1 MTSNRFYLYSMYA
14 IFCTFRTFTMK
25 IPVLN
30 ISQFKVSTPL
40 ADVYINSFSNHIQLN
55 KNLINK
61 PHSHNFY
68 LCVLFAEGTGTHEID
83 FNSYTINPGKVF
95 LLKPGQTHFWKFET
109 QPQGFIFFHSQEFYE
124 LTFLEHKLH
133 SFPFF
138 YSNQNPP
145 FLELAPKKLEELKLK
160 FQETYTEYLETNLL
174 RELKIVNAINS
185 IYIELTR
192 SYTVDI
198 NMEKLNSSNYSS
210 IFETLESLINTHFY
224 KEKFP
229 KFYADK
235 LSITTKHLNR
245 VVRKTINKTTSQLIS
260 ERIILEAKRLIVH
273 SHDNLANIAYT
284 LEFSDYAYFSKFFKS
299 KTGITPLD
307 FRKKYF

>member
-1 MTSNRFYLYSMYA
+1 
-14 IFCTFRTFTMK
+14 MK

-30 ISQFKVSTPL
+30 ISQFKESASL
-40 ADVYINSFSNHIQLN
+40 NGVYINSFSNHIQLN
-55 KNLINK
+55 KNLINR

-68 LCVLFAEGTGTHEID
+68 LCVLFTAGTGTHEID

-95 LLKPGQTHFWKFET
+95 FLKPGQTHFWKFET
-109 QPQGFIFFHSQEFYE
+109 QPEGFIFFHSQEFYE
-124 LTFLEHKLH
+124 LKFLEHTLH

-138 YSNQNPP
+138 YSCQNPP
-145 FLELAPKKLEELKLK
+145 VLELIPKKLNELKVK
-160 FQETYTEYLETNLL
+160 FREAYTEYQQTNL
-174 RELKIVNAINS
+174 ELKIVTSITN

-192 SYTVDI
+192 AYTVDI
-198 NMEKLNSSNYSS
+198 NLEKLYSPNYYNK
-210 IFETLESLINTHFY
+210 LENLENLINTHFY
-224 KEKFP
+224 KEKSP

-245 VVRKTINKTTSQLIS
+245 VVKKTINKTTSQLIS

-299 KTGITPLD
+299 KTGITPFD

>member
-1 MTSNRFYLYSMYA
+1 
-14 IFCTFRTFTMK
+14 MK
-25 IPVLN
+25 IPALH
-30 ISQFKVSTPL
+30 ISQFKESAHL
-40 ADVYINSFSNHIQLN
+40 NDIYINSFSNHIQLN

-68 LCVLFAEGTGTHEID
+68 LCVLFTKGKGKHEID
-83 FNSYTINPGKVF
+83 FNSYAINPGKVF
-95 LLKPGQTHFWKFET
+95 FLKPGQTHFWKFET
-109 QPQGFIFFHSQEFYE
+109 QPEGFIFFHSQEFYE
-124 LTFLEHKLH
+124 LKYLEHTLH

-138 YSNQNPP
+138 YSYQNPP
-145 FLELAPKKLEELKLK
+145 VLELDSKKLNELKIK
-160 FQETYTEYLETNLL
+160 FKEVYTEYLQTKVL
-174 RELKIVNAINS
+174 RELKIVNSLNN

-192 SYTVDI
+192 VYTIDI
-198 NMEKLNSSNYSS
+198 NLKKLNYSS
-210 IFETLESLINTHFY
+210 YSKILESLENLINNHFY

-245 VVRKTINKTTSQLIS
+245 VVKKTINKTTSQLIS

-273 SHDNLANIAYT
+273 SHNNLANIAHT
-284 LEFSDYAYFSKFFKS
+284 LEFTDYAYFSKFFKS
-299 KTGITPLD
+299 KTGMTPLD

>member
-1 MTSNRFYLYSMYA
+1 
-14 IFCTFRTFTMK
+14 MK

-30 ISQFKVSTPL
+30 ISQFKESTPL
-40 ADVYINSFSNHIQLN
+40 NDVYINSFSNHIQLN

-68 LCVLFAEGTGTHEID
+68 LCVLFTKGTGTHEID
-83 FNSYTINPGKVF
+83 FNTYSINPGKVF
-95 LLKPGQTHFWKFET
+95 FLKPSQTHFWKFAT
-109 QPQGFIFFHSQEFYE
+109 QPEGFILFHSQEFYE
-124 LTFLEHKLH
+124 LKFLEHTLH

-138 YSNQNPP
+138 YSYQNPP
-145 FLELAPKKLEELKLK
+145 VLELAPKQLNELNLK
-160 FQETYTEYLETNLL
+160 FQEVYTEYLQNKLL
-174 RELKIVNAINS
+174 RELKIVNSINN

-192 SYTVDI
+192 VYTVNI
-198 NMEKLNSSNYSS
+198 NLEKLNSSNYSN
-210 IFETLESLINTHFY
+210 ILEHLESLINTHFY

-229 KFYADK
+229 KFYANK

-245 VVRKTINKTTSQLIS
+245 VVKKTLNKTTSQLIS

-273 SHDNLANIAYT
+273 SKGNLSTIAYT
-284 LEFSDYAYFSKFFKS
+284 LEFSDYSYFSKFFKS
-299 KTGITPLD
+299 KTGMTPLD